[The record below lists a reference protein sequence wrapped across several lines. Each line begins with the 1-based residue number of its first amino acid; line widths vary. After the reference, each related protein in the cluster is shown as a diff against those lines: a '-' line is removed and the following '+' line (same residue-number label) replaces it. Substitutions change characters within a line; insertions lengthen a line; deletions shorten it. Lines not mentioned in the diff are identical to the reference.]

1 MHYYFKGTIVY
12 VGLDTIAIDV
22 HDVAYELFVSKP
34 SEFSLGET
42 ITVYS
47 YEVYGE
53 NDHYLA
59 GFRDIKEKEAF
70 MSLIGVKG
78 IGPKTALNALSTTN
92 PEELF
97 AAIAKAD
104 VKFLKK
110 LPGIGPKAASQIIL
124 DLQGKLTEVDK
135 VASPKND
142 ERFADVRAALKSLGF
157 KVKDIDEALAK
168 IDPEGKGDQEL
179 LKLALKA
186 LRKGNL

>member
-1 MHYYFKGTIVY
+1 MHYYFKGKIVY
-12 VGLDTIAIDV
+12 VGIDTIAIDV

-34 SEFSLGET
+34 ELFSLGEEC
-42 ITVYS
+42 TVYS

-59 GFRDIKEKEAF
+59 GFKTLEEKEAF
-70 MSLIGVKG
+70 NSLIGVKG
-78 IGPKTALNALSTTN
+78 IGPKTALNALSTTT
-92 PEELF
+92 PTELF
-97 AAIAKAD
+97 EAVAKAD

-124 DLQGKLTEVDK
+124 DLQGKLTEVPSK
-135 VASPKND
+135 APAPKND
-142 ERFADVRAALKSLGF
+142 ERFADVRAALKQLGF
-157 KVKDIDEALAK
+157 KVKDIDEALSK

-186 LRKGNL
+186 LRKG